1 MTEHKPEPD
10 GYCTTCR
17 TVPCR
22 DSAGKRAGTKQLDRI
37 EAKLNRIMRAL
48 KIEVES

>member
-1 MTEHKPEPD
+1 MSDHKPEPD
-10 GYCTTCR
+10 GYCMTCR
-17 TVPCR
+17 MVPCR
-22 DSAGKRAGTKQLDRI
+22 ESTAKRTPTKQLDRI